1 MRAGVKLT
9 SIGITENGLGT
20 NKILIE
26 ILKKRKMMPRVIS
39 FSPDIAVRGL
49 KTTPTTT
56 EATAINSSI
65 TKTNIQRRSQSTKID
80 ENTAKKGT
88 RKWMKKV
95 VASRV
100 SDALV

>member
-49 KTTPTTT
+49 KTTRTTT

-65 TKTNIQRRSQSTKID
+65 TKKRRRSQSTKID